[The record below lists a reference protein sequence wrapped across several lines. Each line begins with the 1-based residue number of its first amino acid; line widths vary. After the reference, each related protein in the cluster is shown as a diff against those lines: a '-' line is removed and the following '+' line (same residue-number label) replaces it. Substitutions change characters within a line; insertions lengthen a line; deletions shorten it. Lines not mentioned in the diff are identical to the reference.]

1 MKSKHF
7 IIGAIALIII
17 IIAIAVNSGSC
28 RRSIVDMKS
37 DLGGGLERTINVYTA
52 NGDLIATYKGKF
64 DIEENTSEGIVK
76 VKFDMNGERHIIYG
90 STGTIVIDEIPEE

>member
-7 IIGAIALIII
+7 IIGAVTLIII

-52 NGDLIATYKGKF
+52 NGDLIATYKGKI
-64 DIEENTSEGIVK
+64 DIDSEHDGA
-76 VKFDMNGERHIIYG
+76 VKFDFKGKRYIYYNCFVE
-90 STGTIVIDEIPEE
+90 TIADI